1 MEYGGRLIM
10 NFIRRSSG
18 HWVIGFIILAIGIIF
33 LIENIMGIEVWERV
47 WPFWPILFLLWSLA
61 EIFQRRSIFFGIILL
76 AIGII
81 FLLKNLK
88 LYQWSESIYKFWPV
102 IIIALGF
109 DHLINKPEAYV
120 VSEGQNI
127 KRGKKVITQEDEII

>member
-1 MEYGGRLIM
+1 M

-81 FLLKNLK
+81 FLLKNLE

-102 IIIALGF
+102 IIIAFGF
-109 DHLINKPEAYV
+109 DHLINKSETYV
-120 VSEGQNI
+120 PSQGQI
-127 KRGKKVITQEDEII
+127 LKDGKKIITQEDEII